1 MKKRSGLIMV
11 LLLAFLLAACGN
23 DKGNSDGE
31 ASSSAAGE
39 GGEKKIV
46 IGVSILNMA
55 NEFTATLAKGIEAK
69 GKELGVKIIVND
81 GQKDPNKQIQQ
92 VETFIA
98 QKVDAIIFN
107 PIEAEASSPA
117 VDKAKEAGI
126 PIINVNS
133 VTKSAPDAFVGS
145 KDQESAKI
153 AIDYLAERLGSKGN
167 LVMMHGHLGQSAEID
182 RTEGAVEAL
191 KAYPDMKLIAE
202 QTGEW
207 NRDKALTLMQNW
219 LQAHDGQIQG
229 VFAQNDE
236 MGMGALKALEDAGV
250 KKDIVLVSVDAIADA
265 LQAVKDGRLDATVFQ
280 NAAAQGGGA
289 LETALKIINKETFEK
304 EVFVPFELVTKDN
317 VDQYL
322 K

>member
-1 MKKRSGLIMV
+1 MKRLSMSMAFILALV
-11 LLLAFLLAACGN
+11 LALAACG
-23 DKGNSDGE
+23 KSESGSGSE
-31 ASSSAAGE
+31 SGGSKE
-39 GGEKKIV
+39 GIT
-46 IGVSILNMA
+46 IGVSMLNLS
-55 NEFTATLAKGIEAK
+55 NEFVATLAKGIENKA
-69 GKELGVKIIVND
+69 GELGVKVIIND

-117 VDKAKEAGI
+117 VDKAKAAGI
-126 PIINVNS
+126 PIINVNA
-133 VTKSAPDAFVGS
+133 VTQSAPDAFVGS
-145 KDQESAKI
+145 RDQESAQI
-153 AIDYLAERLGSKGN
+153 AIDFLADKLGGKGN
-167 LVMMHGHLGQSAEID
+167 IVMMHGHLGQSAEID
-182 RTEGAVEAL
+182 RTEGAMEAL
-191 KAYPDMKLIAE
+191 KKHPDMKLIAE
-202 QTGEW
+202 QTAEW

-219 LQAHDGQIQG
+219 LQANQGKING

-289 LETALKIINKETFEK
+289 VETAVKIIKKESFDK